1 MRVARLS
8 DADAIGELLDSFN
21 REYDDPTPGPSQL
34 AERFRTLLQGG
45 ETAVLLGGDGPDGIA
60 VLRFRPAIWST
71 ALECYLAELYVRPD
85 SRGRGLGRSL
95 MSAVMSFART
105 RGADRIELGTSE
117 DDVAARALYETFGF
131 TNRERLPDGP
141 VMFFYERDL

>member
-1 MRVARLS
+1 VRVARLS

-95 MSAVMSFART
+95 MNAVMSFART